1 MECEIVKT
9 YQLNDTNSNSQ
20 CGNKANDSSCDL
32 IHYNPSCEVVIMN
45 QGVIRKES
53 EGMSGKHEK
62 VGSNKSLEDVNNDHD
77 IPESRIFPFT
87 IAHLESDE
95 VKLMGRKAEIL
106 LLRESLL
113 EALNTNDRGVAD
125 RDELRQANT
134 VLKRKLSESMSENVK
149 LQAVVNNLKNELQDL
164 DILDPMITVQKLK
177 SESKKL
183 ETSINNRRTKIM
195 NDHRELMERLEVDH
209 KARKTELE
217 QELRELVLLVDG
229 EKDKLRHL
237 QDQVSNLESKS
248 SFNGTP
254 IQLTGN
260 DETEPIIDKDDLNS
274 NDDLIPSESG
284 QLSHLPSDANEDQIT
299 GELMETPSNSKS
311 ESSTPVVNPFK
322 RRFQ

>member
-1 MECEIVKT
+1 
-9 YQLNDTNSNSQ
+9 
-20 CGNKANDSSCDL
+20 
-32 IHYNPSCEVVIMN
+32 
-45 QGVIRKES
+45 
-53 EGMSGKHEK
+53 MSGKHEK
-62 VGSNKSLEDVNNDHD
+62 VGSNKSLEDVDNDHD
-77 IPESRIFPFT
+77 TPESRIFPFT

-95 VKLMGRKAEIL
+95 VRLMGRKTEIL

-113 EALNTNDRGVAD
+113 EALNVNDRVVAD
-125 RDELRQANT
+125 RDELRQANA

-149 LQAVVNNLKNELQDL
+149 LQAVINNLKNELQNL
-164 DILDPMITVQKLK
+164 DILDPMMTVQKLK

-183 ETSINNRRTKIM
+183 ETSISNRRTKIM

-248 SFNGTP
+248 SSNGTP
-254 IQLTGN
+254 IQPTGN

>member
-1 MECEIVKT
+1 
-9 YQLNDTNSNSQ
+9 
-20 CGNKANDSSCDL
+20 
-32 IHYNPSCEVVIMN
+32 MN
-45 QGVIRKES
+45 QGVITKES

-62 VGSNKSLEDVNNDHD
+62 VGSNKSLEDVNNGHD
-77 IPESRIFPFT
+77 TPESRIFPFT

-113 EALNTNDRGVAD
+113 EALNTNDRVVAD

-149 LQAVVNNLKNELQDL
+149 LQAIINNLKNELQDL
-164 DILDPMITVQKLK
+164 DILDPTITVQKLK

-209 KARKTELE
+209 KTRKTELE
-217 QELRELVLLVDG
+217 RELRELVLLVDG

-237 QDQVSNLESKS
+237 QDQVRGMESKPS
-248 SFNGTP
+248 SNEMP
-254 IQLTGN
+254 VQATGN
-260 DETEPIIDKDDLNS
+260 DETEPIIDNDDLNS

-284 QLSHLPSDANEDQIT
+284 QQSHLQPDINEDQIKS
-299 GELMETPSNSKS
+299 ELMETPSNDKS

-322 RRFQ
+322 RRF

>member
-1 MECEIVKT
+1 
-9 YQLNDTNSNSQ
+9 
-20 CGNKANDSSCDL
+20 
-32 IHYNPSCEVVIMN
+32 MN
-45 QGVIRKES
+45 QGVITKES

-77 IPESRIFPFT
+77 TPESRIFPFT

-95 VKLMGRKAEIL
+95 VRLMGRKAEIL

-113 EALNTNDRGVAD
+113 EALNDNDRVVAD
-125 RDELRQANT
+125 RAELRQANT

-195 NDHRELMERLEVDH
+195 NDHKELMERLEVDH

-237 QDQVSNLESKS
+237 QDQVNNLESKS
-248 SFNGTP
+248 SSNGTP
-254 IQLTGN
+254 IQPTGN

-299 GELMETPSNSKS
+299 GELMETPSNGES

>member
-1 MECEIVKT
+1 
-9 YQLNDTNSNSQ
+9 
-20 CGNKANDSSCDL
+20 
-32 IHYNPSCEVVIMN
+32 MN
-45 QGVIRKES
+45 QGVITKES

-77 IPESRIFPFT
+77 TPESRIFPFT

-113 EALNTNDRGVAD
+113 EALNTNDRVVAD

-149 LQAVVNNLKNELQDL
+149 LQAIINNLKNELQDL

-177 SESKKL
+177 SEAKKL
-183 ETSINNRRTKIM
+183 ETSISNRRTKIM

-248 SFNGTP
+248 SSNGTP
-254 IQLTGN
+254 IQPTGN

-299 GELMETPSNSKS
+299 GELMETPSNGES

>member
-1 MECEIVKT
+1 
-9 YQLNDTNSNSQ
+9 
-20 CGNKANDSSCDL
+20 
-32 IHYNPSCEVVIMN
+32 MN
-45 QGVIRKES
+45 QGVITKES

-77 IPESRIFPFT
+77 TPESRIFPFT

-113 EALNTNDRGVAD
+113 EALNTNDRVVAD

-195 NDHRELMERLEVDH
+195 NDHKELMERLELDYKTR
-209 KARKTELE
+209 KAELE
-217 QELRELVLLVDG
+217 RELRELVLLVDG

-237 QDQVSNLESKS
+237 QDQVSNLESKPS
-248 SFNGTP
+248 SNGTP
-254 IQLTGN
+254 LQPTGN
-260 DETEPIIDKDDLNS
+260 DETEPIIDNDDLNS

-284 QLSHLPSDANEDQIT
+284 QQSHLQPDINEDQIKS
-299 GELMETPSNSKS
+299 ELMETPSNGKS

>member
-1 MECEIVKT
+1 
-9 YQLNDTNSNSQ
+9 
-20 CGNKANDSSCDL
+20 
-32 IHYNPSCEVVIMN
+32 MN
-45 QGVIRKES
+45 QGVITKES

-77 IPESRIFPFT
+77 TPESRIFPFT

-113 EALNTNDRGVAD
+113 EALNTNDRVVAD

-149 LQAVVNNLKNELQDL
+149 LQAIINNLKNELQDL

-237 QDQVSNLESKS
+237 QDQVRGMESKPS
-248 SFNGTP
+248 SNEMP
-254 IQLTGN
+254 VQATGN

-274 NDDLIPSESG
+274 NDDFIPSESG
-284 QLSHLPSDANEDQIT
+284 QQSHLPSDANEDQIT
-299 GELMETPSNSKS
+299 GELMETPSNGES

-322 RRFQ
+322 RRF

>member
-1 MECEIVKT
+1 
-9 YQLNDTNSNSQ
+9 
-20 CGNKANDSSCDL
+20 
-32 IHYNPSCEVVIMN
+32 MN
-45 QGVIRKES
+45 QGVITKES

-77 IPESRIFPFT
+77 TPESRIFPFT

-95 VKLMGRKAEIL
+95 VRLMGRKAEIL

-113 EALNTNDRGVAD
+113 EALNDNDRVVAD
-125 RDELRQANT
+125 RAELRQANT

-149 LQAVVNNLKNELQDL
+149 LQAVINNLKNELQDL

-195 NDHRELMERLEVDH
+195 NDHKELMERLELDYKTR
-209 KARKTELE
+209 KAELE
-217 QELRELVLLVDG
+217 RELRELVLLVDG

-248 SFNGTP
+248 SSNGTP
-254 IQLTGN
+254 IQPTGN
-260 DETEPIIDKDDLNS
+260 DETESIIDKDDLNS

>member
-1 MECEIVKT
+1 
-9 YQLNDTNSNSQ
+9 
-20 CGNKANDSSCDL
+20 
-32 IHYNPSCEVVIMN
+32 MN
-45 QGVIRKES
+45 QGVITKES

-77 IPESRIFPFT
+77 TPESRIFPFT

-113 EALNTNDRGVAD
+113 EALNTNDRVVAD

-149 LQAVVNNLKNELQDL
+149 LQAIINNLKNELQDL

-248 SFNGTP
+248 SSNGTP
-254 IQLTGN
+254 IQSTGN

-274 NDDLIPSESG
+274 NDDLIPSESE
-284 QLSHLPSDANEDQIT
+284 QLLHLPSDANEDQIT
-299 GELMETPSNSKS
+299 GELMETPSNGEL

-322 RRFQ
+322 RRF

>member
-1 MECEIVKT
+1 
-9 YQLNDTNSNSQ
+9 
-20 CGNKANDSSCDL
+20 
-32 IHYNPSCEVVIMN
+32 MN
-45 QGVIRKES
+45 QGVITKES

-77 IPESRIFPFT
+77 TPESRIFPFT

-95 VKLMGRKAEIL
+95 VRLMGRKAEIL

-113 EALNTNDRGVAD
+113 EALNDNDRVVAD
-125 RDELRQANT
+125 RAELRQANT

-195 NDHRELMERLEVDH
+195 NDHKELMERLEVDH

-248 SFNGTP
+248 SSNGTP
-254 IQLTGN
+254 IQPTGN

>member
-1 MECEIVKT
+1 
-9 YQLNDTNSNSQ
+9 
-20 CGNKANDSSCDL
+20 
-32 IHYNPSCEVVIMN
+32 MN
-45 QGVIRKES
+45 QGVITKES

-77 IPESRIFPFT
+77 TPESRIFPFT

-95 VKLMGRKAEIL
+95 VRLMGRKAEIL

-113 EALNTNDRGVAD
+113 EALNDNDRVVAD
-125 RDELRQANT
+125 RAELRQTNT

-195 NDHRELMERLEVDH
+195 NDHKELMERLELDYKTR
-209 KARKTELE
+209 KAELE
-217 QELRELVLLVDG
+217 RELRELVLLVDG

-237 QDQVSNLESKS
+237 QDQVRGMESKPS
-248 SFNGTP
+248 SNEMP
-254 IQLTGN
+254 VQATGN
-260 DETEPIIDKDDLNS
+260 DETEPIIDNDDLNS

-299 GELMETPSNSKS
+299 GELMETPSNGES

>member
-1 MECEIVKT
+1 
-9 YQLNDTNSNSQ
+9 
-20 CGNKANDSSCDL
+20 
-32 IHYNPSCEVVIMN
+32 MN
-45 QGVIRKES
+45 QGVITKES

-77 IPESRIFPFT
+77 TPESRIFPFT

-113 EALNTNDRGVAD
+113 EALNTNDRVVAD

-149 LQAVVNNLKNELQDL
+149 LQAIINNLKNELQDL

-229 EKDKLRHL
+229 EKDKLRRL
-237 QDQVSNLESKS
+237 QDQVSNLEYKS
-248 SFNGTP
+248 SSNGTP
-254 IQLTGN
+254 IQPTGN

>member
-1 MECEIVKT
+1 MIT
-9 YQLNDTNSNSQ
+9 
-20 CGNKANDSSCDL
+20 
-32 IHYNPSCEVVIMN
+32 
-45 QGVIRKES
+45 
-53 EGMSGKHEK
+53 
-62 VGSNKSLEDVNNDHD
+62 
-77 IPESRIFPFT
+77 IPVT
-87 IAHLESDE
+87 
-95 VKLMGRKAEIL
+95 
-106 LLRESLL
+106 
-113 EALNTNDRGVAD
+113 
-125 RDELRQANT
+125 
-134 VLKRKLSESMSENVK
+134 
-149 LQAVVNNLKNELQDL
+149 
-164 DILDPMITVQKLK
+164 ITVQKLK

-237 QDQVSNLESKS
+237 QDQVSNLEYKS
-248 SFNGTP
+248 SSNETP
-254 IQLTGN
+254 IQPTGN

-284 QLSHLPSDANEDQIT
+284 QQSHLPSDANEDQIT
-299 GELMETPSNSKS
+299 GELMETPSNGES

>member
-1 MECEIVKT
+1 
-9 YQLNDTNSNSQ
+9 
-20 CGNKANDSSCDL
+20 
-32 IHYNPSCEVVIMN
+32 MN
-45 QGVIRKES
+45 QGVITKES

-77 IPESRIFPFT
+77 TPESRIFPFT

-113 EALNTNDRGVAD
+113 EALNTNDRVVAD

-149 LQAVVNNLKNELQDL
+149 LQAIINNLKNELQDL

-183 ETSINNRRTKIM
+183 ETSISNRRTKIM

-237 QDQVSNLESKS
+237 QDQVSNLEYKS
-248 SFNGTP
+248 SSNGTP
-254 IQLTGN
+254 IQPTGN

>member
-1 MECEIVKT
+1 
-9 YQLNDTNSNSQ
+9 
-20 CGNKANDSSCDL
+20 
-32 IHYNPSCEVVIMN
+32 MN
-45 QGVIRKES
+45 QGVITKES

-77 IPESRIFPFT
+77 TPESRIFPFT

-113 EALNTNDRGVAD
+113 EALNTNDRVVAD

-149 LQAVVNNLKNELQDL
+149 LQAIINNLKNELQDL

-237 QDQVSNLESKS
+237 QDQVNNLESKS
-248 SFNGTP
+248 SSNGTP
-254 IQLTGN
+254 IQPTGN

-284 QLSHLPSDANEDQIT
+284 QLSHLQPDINEDQIT
-299 GELMETPSNSKS
+299 GELMETPSNGES

-322 RRFQ
+322 RRF

>member
-1 MECEIVKT
+1 
-9 YQLNDTNSNSQ
+9 
-20 CGNKANDSSCDL
+20 
-32 IHYNPSCEVVIMN
+32 MN
-45 QGVIRKES
+45 QGVITKES

-77 IPESRIFPFT
+77 TPESRIFPFT

-95 VKLMGRKAEIL
+95 VKLMGRKDEIL

-113 EALNTNDRGVAD
+113 EALNTNDRVVAD

-149 LQAVVNNLKNELQDL
+149 LQAIINNLKNELQDL

-195 NDHRELMERLEVDH
+195 NDHKELMERLELDY
-209 KARKTELE
+209 KTRKTELE
-217 QELRELVLLVDG
+217 RELRELVLLVDG

-248 SFNGTP
+248 SSNGTP
-254 IQLTGN
+254 IQPTGN

-322 RRFQ
+322 RRF

>member
-1 MECEIVKT
+1 
-9 YQLNDTNSNSQ
+9 
-20 CGNKANDSSCDL
+20 
-32 IHYNPSCEVVIMN
+32 MN
-45 QGVIRKES
+45 QGVITKES

-77 IPESRIFPFT
+77 TPESRIFPFT

-95 VKLMGRKAEIL
+95 VRLMGRKAEIL

-113 EALNTNDRGVAD
+113 EALNDNDRVVAD
-125 RDELRQANT
+125 RAELRQANT

-195 NDHRELMERLEVDH
+195 NDHKELMERLELDYKTR
-209 KARKTELE
+209 KAELE
-217 QELRELVLLVDG
+217 RELRELVLLVDG

-248 SFNGTP
+248 SSNGTP
-254 IQLTGN
+254 VQATGN

-299 GELMETPSNSKS
+299 GELMETPSNGKS

>member
-1 MECEIVKT
+1 
-9 YQLNDTNSNSQ
+9 
-20 CGNKANDSSCDL
+20 
-32 IHYNPSCEVVIMN
+32 MN
-45 QGVIRKES
+45 QGVITKES

-77 IPESRIFPFT
+77 TPESRIFPFT

-95 VKLMGRKAEIL
+95 VRLMGRKAEIL

-113 EALNTNDRGVAD
+113 EALNDNDRVVAD
-125 RDELRQANT
+125 RAELRQANT

-149 LQAVVNNLKNELQDL
+149 LQAIVNNLKNELQDL

-195 NDHRELMERLEVDH
+195 NDHKELMERLELDY
-209 KARKTELE
+209 KTRKTELE
-217 QELRELVLLVDG
+217 RELRELVLLVDG

-237 QDQVSNLESKS
+237 QDQVRGMESKPS
-248 SFNGTP
+248 SNEMP
-254 IQLTGN
+254 IQPTGN

-299 GELMETPSNSKS
+299 GELMETPSNGES

-322 RRFQ
+322 RRF

>member
-1 MECEIVKT
+1 
-9 YQLNDTNSNSQ
+9 
-20 CGNKANDSSCDL
+20 
-32 IHYNPSCEVVIMN
+32 MN
-45 QGVIRKES
+45 QGVITKES

-77 IPESRIFPFT
+77 TPESRIFPFT

-95 VKLMGRKAEIL
+95 VRLMGRKAEIL

-113 EALNTNDRGVAD
+113 EALNDNDRVVAD
-125 RDELRQANT
+125 RAELRQANT

-195 NDHRELMERLEVDH
+195 NDHKELMERLELDY
-209 KARKTELE
+209 KTRKTELE
-217 QELRELVLLVDG
+217 RELRELVLLVDG

-248 SFNGTP
+248 SSNGTP
-254 IQLTGN
+254 IQPTGN

-284 QLSHLPSDANEDQIT
+284 QLLHLQPDINEDQIKN
-299 GELMETPSNSKS
+299 ELMETPSNGKS

>member
-1 MECEIVKT
+1 
-9 YQLNDTNSNSQ
+9 
-20 CGNKANDSSCDL
+20 
-32 IHYNPSCEVVIMN
+32 MN
-45 QGVIRKES
+45 QGVITKES

-77 IPESRIFPFT
+77 TPESRIFPFT

-113 EALNTNDRGVAD
+113 EALNDNDRVVAD
-125 RDELRQANT
+125 RAELRQANT

-183 ETSINNRRTKIM
+183 ETSISNRRTKIM

-229 EKDKLRHL
+229 EKDKLRYL
-237 QDQVSNLESKS
+237 QDQVSNLEFKS
-248 SFNGTP
+248 SSNGTP
-254 IQLTGN
+254 IQPTGN

-322 RRFQ
+322 RRF

>member
-1 MECEIVKT
+1 
-9 YQLNDTNSNSQ
+9 
-20 CGNKANDSSCDL
+20 
-32 IHYNPSCEVVIMN
+32 MN
-45 QGVIRKES
+45 QGVITKES

-62 VGSNKSLEDVNNDHD
+62 VGPNKSLEDVNNDHD
-77 IPESRIFPFT
+77 TPESRIFPFT

-113 EALNTNDRGVAD
+113 EALNTNDRVVAD

-149 LQAVVNNLKNELQDL
+149 LQAIINNLKNELQDL

-248 SFNGTP
+248 SSNGTP
-254 IQLTGN
+254 IQTTGN
-260 DETEPIIDKDDLNS
+260 DETESIIDKDDLNS

-299 GELMETPSNSKS
+299 GELMETPSNGKS

-322 RRFQ
+322 RRF

>member
-1 MECEIVKT
+1 
-9 YQLNDTNSNSQ
+9 
-20 CGNKANDSSCDL
+20 
-32 IHYNPSCEVVIMN
+32 
-45 QGVIRKES
+45 
-53 EGMSGKHEK
+53 MSGKHEK

-77 IPESRIFPFT
+77 TPESRIFPFT

-113 EALNTNDRGVAD
+113 EALNTNDRVVAD

-149 LQAVVNNLKNELQDL
+149 LQAIINNLKNELQDL

-183 ETSINNRRTKIM
+183 ETSISNRRTKIM

-229 EKDKLRHL
+229 EKDKLRNL
-237 QDQVSNLESKS
+237 QDQVSNLEYKS
-248 SFNGTP
+248 SSNGTP

-274 NDDLIPSESG
+274 NDDFIPSESG
-284 QLSHLPSDANEDQIT
+284 QLSHLPSDVNEDQIT
-299 GELMETPSNSKS
+299 GELMETPSNGES

>member
-1 MECEIVKT
+1 
-9 YQLNDTNSNSQ
+9 
-20 CGNKANDSSCDL
+20 
-32 IHYNPSCEVVIMN
+32 MN
-45 QGVIRKES
+45 QGVITKES

-77 IPESRIFPFT
+77 TPESRIFPFT

-95 VKLMGRKAEIL
+95 VRLMGRKAEIL

-113 EALNTNDRGVAD
+113 EALNDNDRVVAD
-125 RDELRQANT
+125 RAELRQANT

-195 NDHRELMERLEVDH
+195 NDHKELMERLELDYKTR
-209 KARKTELE
+209 KAELE

-237 QDQVSNLESKS
+237 QDQVRGMESKPS
-248 SFNGTP
+248 SNEMP
-254 IQLTGN
+254 VQATGN
-260 DETEPIIDKDDLNS
+260 DETEPIIDNDDLNS

-299 GELMETPSNSKS
+299 GELMETPSNGES